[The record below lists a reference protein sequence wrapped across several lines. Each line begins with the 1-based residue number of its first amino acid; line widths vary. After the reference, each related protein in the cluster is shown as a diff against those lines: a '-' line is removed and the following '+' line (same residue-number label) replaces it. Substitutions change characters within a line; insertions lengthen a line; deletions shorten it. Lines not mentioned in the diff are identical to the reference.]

1 LNLRPPAPE
10 AEALPLNHRG

>member
-10 AEALPLNHRG
+10 ADSKPY